1 MESKTIAIA
10 LAHPLLHRLLR
21 LPCVAWVANVTD
33 AGMVALFRLMER
45 CRWCRL
51 SKSCVLIK
59 TSAALCGIRPLYWM
73 QVEWE
78 VWLLLI
84 LF

>member
-21 LPCVAWVANVTD
+21 LPCAAWVSNVTD
-33 AGMVALFRLMER
+33 DGTVALFRLNEM

-51 SKSCVLIK
+51 TKSRVLIE
-59 TSAALCGIRPLYWM
+59 TRAALCGIRLLCLM
-73 QVEWE
+73 RVDEE
-78 VWLLLI
+78 VWLLL
-84 LF
+84 LLY

>member
-10 LAHPLLHRLLR
+10 LAHPLLHQLLR

-33 AGMVALFRLMER
+33 AGMVALFRLIEM

-51 SKSCVLIK
+51 TKSCARIGI
-59 TSAALCGIRPLYWM
+59 SAALCGIRPLRWM
-73 QVEWE
+73 QVDWE
-78 VWLLLI
+78 VWLLL
-84 LF
+84 LLS